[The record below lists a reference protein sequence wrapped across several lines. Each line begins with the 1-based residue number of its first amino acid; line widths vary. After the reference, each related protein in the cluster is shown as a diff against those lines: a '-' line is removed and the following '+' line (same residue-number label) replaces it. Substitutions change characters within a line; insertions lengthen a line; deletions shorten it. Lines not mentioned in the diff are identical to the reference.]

1 MLSEKDRA
9 VVGSYVGAGMN
20 LEVLLKSFPQFQS
33 ADVKSVYEEYTRP
46 VINYTDSAQVSK
58 IGRASCRERV

>member
-33 ADVKSVYEEYTRP
+33 SDVKSVYEEYTRP
-46 VINYTDSAQVSK
+46 AMNYADPMQVSMNC
-58 IGRASCRERV
+58 S

>member
-46 VINYTDSAQVSK
+46 SMNYADPMKVSMNC
-58 IGRASCRERV
+58 S

>member
-9 VVGSYVGAGMN
+9 VIGSYVGTGMN

-46 VINYTDSAQVSK
+46 VINYTDSAQVSMNC
-58 IGRASCRERV
+58 S

>member
-9 VVGSYVGAGMN
+9 VIGSYVGAGMN

-33 ADVKSVYEEYTRP
+33 ADVKSVYEQYTRP
-46 VINYTDSAQVSK
+46 VINYTDSAQV
-58 IGRASCRERV
+58 AA

>member
-46 VINYTDSAQVSK
+46 VMSYTEPVQVSMNC
-58 IGRASCRERV
+58 S

>member
-9 VVGSYVGAGMN
+9 VIGSYVGAGMN

-46 VINYTDSAQVSK
+46 VINYTDSVQVSMNC
-58 IGRASCRERV
+58 S